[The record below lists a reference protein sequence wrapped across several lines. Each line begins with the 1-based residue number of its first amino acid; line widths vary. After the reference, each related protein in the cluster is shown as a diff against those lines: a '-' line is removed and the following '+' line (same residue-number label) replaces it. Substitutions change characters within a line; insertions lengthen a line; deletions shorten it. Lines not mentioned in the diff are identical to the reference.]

1 MKHTLHVIGWTGNAT
16 AYLDIPLAEA
26 ELRYAKD
33 NKYPDDIWM
42 TSSDIPKPPITSFEF
57 NDEFMVYDAWAI
69 KQIPLKERQAR

>member
-33 NKYPDDIWM
+33 NKCPDDLG
-42 TSSDIPKPPITSFEF
+42 IPKPPITSFEF
-57 NDEFMVYDAWAI
+57 DDEFMVYDAWAI
-69 KQIPLKERQAR
+69 EQIPLKTS